1 MLNTKLLANRENNI
15 IFLTHFMAP
24 AGKRGNVI
32 YNTALY
38 QLGRL
43 GQIIQIEDAGIWNY
57 NHNYN
62 YAGRKNAYN
71 EVGFTSAL
79 RRPIEKPN
87 ELFIFKK
94 LYSPDGQL
102 DIGDI
107 QDDIMDKNLF
117 FGGYSLY
124 CCVRNTIFS
133 VAPIAAI
140 KKQSQVFTLLKDYL
154 WAEVIINNNIH
165 SHVLKIPHGYLR
177 FYNQYLEIPAWPILK
192 KSLKERYVFPPT
204 PAERE
209 RLDKVYDYYGIN
221 LFFHYAGTGY
231 PIYARHRNK
240 LRIDLVLR

>member
-1 MLNTKLLANRENNI
+1 MLSTKLLASRENNI

-24 AGKRGNVI
+24 EGKRGNVI

-43 GQIIQIEDAGIWNY
+43 GQIIQVEDAGIWNY
-57 NHNYN
+57 SHNR
-62 YAGRKNAYN
+62 AGHKNAYN

-79 RRPIEKPN
+79 RRSIEKSN
-87 ELFIFKK
+87 EFFIFKK
-94 LYSPDGQL
+94 LDSPDGQL

-133 VAPIAAI
+133 MAPIAAI
-140 KKQSQVFTLLKDYL
+140 KNQSQVFTLLKDYL
-154 WAEVIINNNIH
+154 WAEAIIDKYLYN
-165 SHVLKIPHGYLR
+165 HVLKIPHGYLR
-177 FYNQYLEIPAWPILK
+177 FYNQYLEIPAWPVLK
-192 KSLKERYVFPPT
+192 KSLKEHYVFPPT

-221 LFFHYAGTGY
+221 LFFHYAGKGY
-231 PIYARHRNK
+231 PIYARPRNR